1 MSKLMHITIIV
12 LSIMS
17 IIFSILVYFGIT
29 RYIKLYMTKS
39 IDKYAEGYSSLSFAR
54 ENRTVIV
61 FTVENQS
68 DIDNL
73 IPTLN
78 SLLDQT
84 VRVNQI
90 FVVLSGLDMPD
101 HLTKVLSV
109 IEPGKIYD
117 DQYHDIISLLHRE
130 KEKDILIIK
139 VLTGV
144 IYSYDFIQN
153 VVEESEANP
162 DSVIRDNSGLF
173 ITVKPSFIKLD
184 DNSKFIDFTCSIKDI
199 SCHENYKY

>member
-39 IDKYAEGYSSLSFAR
+39 IDKYAEGYSSLPIAR
-54 ENRTVIV
+54 EKRTVIV
-61 FTVENQS
+61 FTVEKQS
-68 DIDNL
+68 DVDHL

-90 FVVLSGLDMPD
+90 FVVLSGLDIPD

-117 DQYHDIISLLHRE
+117 DQYQDIISLLHRE

>member
-90 FVVLSGLDMPD
+90 FVVLSGLDIITQRKRERYPD
-101 HLTKVLSV
+101 YQG
-109 IEPGKIYD
+109 INRCN
-117 DQYHDIISLLHRE
+117 LL
-130 KEKDILIIK
+130 L
-139 VLTGV
+139 
-144 IYSYDFIQN
+144 
-153 VVEESEANP
+153 
-162 DSVIRDNSGLF
+162 
-173 ITVKPSFIKLD
+173 
-184 DNSKFIDFTCSIKDI
+184 
-199 SCHENYKY
+199 